1 MGSSVWGFLGYI
13 VVQISVFLVAVCH
26 CLTCPTHLPLGYVQL
41 PPSLRGGV
49 RAAVHRLTN
58 PPSY

>member
-1 MGSSVWGFLGYI
+1 MGSSVWGFLGYV
-13 VVQISVFLVAVCH
+13 VVQIFFAVCH
-26 CLTCPTHLPLGYVQL
+26 CLTCHTHLPLGYVQL

-49 RAAVHRLTN
+49 GAAVHRLTN